1 MDATETCSSSSS
13 SFSSSATHV
22 DDSEDL
28 PLDQLGESQMKNES
42 LTAELQA
49 LQTKSAVTE
58 ENLVL
63 LNAAIEQ
70 VSRERDDQVSELQ
83 RRIDEELK
91 DKQGIGIELEGCRE
105 RIRELLEEKS
115 EIIRVFSEHLVTVKS
130 VKECLVRVVES
141 MEDDQVKVESV
152 VDEGE
157 QVRGE
162 TDLEEELRAIL
173 VELKAVSK
181 LASMTEMKLS
191 EYEEM
196 RNKEKRELENSV
208 VSLTEENRDIN
219 SLLRI
224 ALVEKE
230 AVEKSLNKLKGNNNE
245 QKRVAILQIAERG
258 LQKVGFGF
266 MMGTGTNEPAASE
279 IASANNAAGSKS
291 DGSECEEEVVSLVI
305 TLLLILLYIPKF
317 SYMTQT
323 ITQDEKNLMSFEEDV
338 VLACHPS
345 LVAAIGRSDTER
357 LQSLTEKQAQKIA
370 ENAMYIKE
378 LEDRETML
386 SQNVEE
392 LLMEIKETE
401 EEVARWRE
409 ACELEVEAGKNVV
422 EERDKVM
429 EVSIREWVHVVVEE
443 VRRAVPSMLKKRM
456 LSGVLWGILGEA
468 LPRALSS
475 PKLRSLKSSMY
486 RPSPKSSFGSSNGV
500 DMMEMWWSKSLS
512 VGLCK
517 RMLIL
522 ILSKCEISTYITWQL
537 YEDVGK
543 EQSMERTTHQF

>member
-291 DGSECEEEVVSLVI
+291 DGSECEEEVVSLASTVERI
-305 TLLLILLYIPKF
+305 MKNLRLE
-317 SYMTQT
+317 
-323 ITQDEKNLMSFEEDV
+323 ITQLRRSLEE
-338 VLACHPS
+338 S
-345 LVAAIGRSDTER
+345 RSDTER

-422 EERDKVM
+422 EERDKVQ
-429 EVSIREWVHVVVEE
+429 ELEKTKAALDISNGKLKLKEE
-443 VRRAVPSMLKKRM
+443 LAAAAMAAQAAA
-456 LSGVLWGILGEA
+456 E
-468 LPRALSS
+468 
-475 PKLRSLKSSMY
+475 RSLKLADSRAAGHHGRIEELTRQLEEAESRERNRHKVRHICWPWRFLKANRANNTNPRFRNSS
-486 RPSPKSSFGSSNGV
+486 
-500 DMMEMWWSKSLS
+500 
-512 VGLCK
+512 
-517 RMLIL
+517 RMLPEMQAL
-522 ILSKCEISTYITWQL
+522 LL
-537 YEDVGK
+537 
-543 EQSMERTTHQF
+543 

>member
-28 PLDQLGESQMKNES
+28 PLDQLGELQMKNES

-58 ENLVL
+58 ENL
-63 LNAAIEQ
+63 
-70 VSRERDDQVSELQ
+70 SPGREMIKLSELQ

-91 DKQGIGIELEGCRE
+91 DKPGIGIELEGCRE

-191 EYEEM
+191 EYQEM

-291 DGSECEEEVVSLVI
+291 DGSECEEEVVSLASTVERI
-305 TLLLILLYIPKF
+305 MKNLRLE
-317 SYMTQT
+317 
-323 ITQDEKNLMSFEEDV
+323 ITQLRRSLEE
-338 VLACHPS
+338 S
-345 LVAAIGRSDTER
+345 RSDTER

-386 SQNVEE
+386 SQNVEG

-422 EERDKVM
+422 EERDKVQ
-429 EVSIREWVHVVVEE
+429 ELEKTKAALDISNGKLKLKEE
-443 VRRAVPSMLKKRM
+443 LAAAAMAAQAAA
-456 LSGVLWGILGEA
+456 E
-468 LPRALSS
+468 
-475 PKLRSLKSSMY
+475 RSLKLADSRAAGLHGRIEELTRQLEEAESRERNRHKVRHICWPWRFLKANRANNTNPRFRNSS
-486 RPSPKSSFGSSNGV
+486 
-500 DMMEMWWSKSLS
+500 
-512 VGLCK
+512 
-517 RMLIL
+517 RMLPEMQAL
-522 ILSKCEISTYITWQL
+522 LL
-537 YEDVGK
+537 
-543 EQSMERTTHQF
+543 